1 MDTMNQVK
9 SLIER
14 GALFIVNHSG
24 GKDSQA
30 MYLLIR
36 DLVPASQI
44 VIVHADLGD
53 VEWTNVQAHITAT
66 TDGHPLR
73 IASAI
78 YKDGTPKSLLGE
90 WKRKGKAPSS
100 SQRWCT
106 SDLKRGPL
114 EKLIRRIMAER
125 GSTLAVNC
133 MGLRAQE
140 SRDRAK
146 KIQFEKHEKL
156 SVAGRE
162 VWSWLPIH
170 TMTTVEV
177 FAAIAAAGQEP
188 HAMYAKGMTRL
199 SCCFCIMASQA
210 DLTTAA
216 KLNPE
221 LYAKYVAMEKATGFT
236 LRAKKG
242 LEEVTGIKAKDIA

>member
-1 MDTMNQVK
+1 MDTMTQVQ

-30 MYLLIR
+30 MYLMLR

-44 VIVHADLGD
+44 VLVHADLGD
-53 VEWTNVQAHITAT
+53 VEWTGVQDHIKAT
-66 TDGHPLR
+66 TVGELH
-73 IASAI
+73 IARAI
-78 YKDGTPKSLLGE
+78 YKDGSAKSLLGE
-90 WKRKGKAPSS
+90 WNRKGKAPSS

-106 SDLKRGPL
+106 SDLKRGPI

-125 GSTLAVNC
+125 GATVAVNC

-146 KIQFEKHEKL
+146 KITFEKHEKL

-170 TMTTVEV
+170 AMTTAEV
-177 FAAIAAAGQEP
+177 FAAIAAAGQSP
-188 HAMYAKGMTRL
+188 HPMYAKGMTRL
-199 SCCFCIMASQA
+199 SCCFCIMGSQA

-221 LYAKYVAMEKATGFT
+221 LYAKYVALEKATGFT
-236 LRAKKG
+236 LRSKKG
-242 LEEVTGIKAKDIA
+242 LEEVTGIKAEEIA